1 MVQDL
6 AEGLRDRAAA
16 RQART
21 LCREPGGQIFDEGAA
36 SLVADGAAHVGR
48 LPAHLCFDRIE
59 CRCLVPA
66 FGGVDL
72 P

>member
-1 MVQDL
+1 
-6 AEGLRDRAAA
+6 
-16 RQART
+16 
-21 LCREPGGQIFDEGAA
+21 
-36 SLVADGAAHVGR
+36 VADGAAHVGR